1 MRETSSHSNTFII
14 TDFRLII
21 EVEYVPTQEFLITA
35 QAVSKAAPQNLSFP
49 DPTWATVTVSSLSA
63 PVQATVVDNLHSELA
78 PDPLAFLCLFRL
90 CVVLE
95 SVSQLNGVGFL
106 A

>member
-1 MRETSSHSNTFII
+1 MWDLIIVMRETSSHSNTFII

-35 QAVSKAAPQNLSFP
+35 QAVSEAAPRNLSFP

-63 PVQATVVDNLHSELA
+63 PVQAMVVTTCIQNWLQIHWLS
-78 PDPLAFLCLFRL
+78 FVFSGFVLCFT
-90 CVVLE
+90 
-95 SVSQLNGVGFL
+95 